1 MSLFRL
7 FYCFEKIQTLQVP
20 LFAVIPLKQAESILN
35 RWEKLLNANSYEIQ
49 LSRPSIKASIL
60 YDSNISNANV
70 TSAAQIEYRE
80 NSLPYSIDV
89 L

>member
-1 MSLFRL
+1 MSRFRL
-7 FYCFEKIQTLQVP
+7 FYYFEKIETLQVP

-35 RWEKLLNANSYEIQ
+35 RWEKQLNANSYEIQ

-70 TSAAQIEYRE
+70 TSAAQI
-80 NSLPYSIDV
+80 
-89 L
+89 